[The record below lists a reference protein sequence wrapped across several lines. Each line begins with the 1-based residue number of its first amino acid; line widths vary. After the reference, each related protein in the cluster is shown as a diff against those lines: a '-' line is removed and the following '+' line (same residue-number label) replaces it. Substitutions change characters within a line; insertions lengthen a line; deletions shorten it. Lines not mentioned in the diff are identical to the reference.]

1 MKKVILLT
9 VILSLFAF
17 GAHAQ
22 EAPTIAVLDFKTT
35 VDTETVSQIP
45 ALLTDALVN
54 SGRFTVVERS
64 RFGQI
69 VKEQGLTSTGF
80 VDPAT
85 AVSLGEVAGASYLLA
100 GEVIDAS
107 KESRVFKGFGTVSKT
122 DIYILRV
129 GVRIIETSTGKA
141 IFSTIKEAE
150 EREYESANLLVDGR
164 TVESILAQTVAAKI
178 MDEILQAEAFIGLGP
193 AGGATLVKVFIT
205 SDPADADI
213 EVDGVFYGNAGGEM
227 KLPEGLHLVK
237 ISLPG
242 YEMWDKKVRIVEG
255 TRIKAMLVEETQA
268 DVRLEIEKK
277 GTGNR

>member
-1 MKKVILLT
+1 MKKIVLLT

-22 EAPTIAVLDFKTT
+22 DLPTIAVLDFSTT
-35 VDTETVSQIP
+35 VEIGAVSQVP

-64 RFGQI
+64 RFEQV
-69 VKEQGLTSTGF
+69 VKEQGLTSSGF

-85 AVSLGEVAGASYLLA
+85 AVTLGEVAGASYLLA

-122 DIYILRV
+122 DIYVLRV

-150 EREYESANLLVDGR
+150 EREYASADLLVDGR
-164 TVESILAQTVAAKI
+164 TVESILAQTVAAKV
-178 MDEILQAEAFIGLGP
+178 MDEILQDEMFVGMGTS
-193 AGGATLVKVFIT
+193 GGAALVRVSVT
-205 SDPADADI
+205 SDPSDADI

-242 YEMWDKKVRIVEG
+242 YEMWDKKVRIVDG
-255 TRIKAMLVEETQA
+255 TRIKAMLVLENEA

-277 GTGNR
+277 

>member
-1 MKKVILLT
+1 MKKIVLLT

-22 EAPTIAVLDFKTT
+22 DLPSIAVLDFSST
-35 VDTETVSQIP
+35 VEIGAVSQVP

-69 VKEQGLTSTGF
+69 VKEQGLTSSGF

-122 DIYILRV
+122 DIYVLRV

-141 IFSTIKEAE
+141 VFSTIKEAE
-150 EREYESANLLVDGR
+150 EWDYESANLLVDGR
-164 TVESILAQTVAAKI
+164 TVESILAETVAG
-178 MDEILQAEAFIGLGP
+178 MLMEEILQADAFIGLDP
-193 AGGATLVKVFIT
+193 TGGAALVRVSII
-205 SDPADADI
+205 SDPPDADI
-213 EVDGVFYGNAGGEM
+213 EVNNVFYGNAGGEM
-227 KLPEGLHLVK
+227 QLPEGLHIVK

-242 YEMWDKKVRIVEG
+242 YEVWDKKVRIVEG
-255 TRIKAMLVEETQA
+255 TRIKAMLILENET
-268 DVRLEIEKK
+268 DVRLEIEK
-277 GTGNR
+277 GRSDR

>member
-1 MKKVILLT
+1 MKKVFFVTI
-9 VILSLFAF
+9 ILSLFAF

-22 EAPTIAVLDFKTT
+22 EAPTIAVLDFETT
-35 VDTETVSQIP
+35 VDTDTVSQLP
-45 ALLTDALVN
+45 ALLTDALIN
-54 SGRFTVVERS
+54 SGSFTVVERS

-100 GEVIDAS
+100 GEIIDAS

-150 EREYESANLLVDGR
+150 EREYESADLLVDGR
-164 TVESILAQTVAAKI
+164 TVESILAQTVAGKI
-178 MDEILQAEAFIGLGP
+178 MDEILQAEAFMGLGP
-193 AGGATLVKVFIT
+193 AGGAALVRVSIT
-205 SDPADADI
+205 SDPSDADI

-242 YEMWDKKVRIVEG
+242 YEVWDKKVRIVDG
-255 TRIKAMLVEETQA
+255 TRIKAMLVLETQA
-268 DVRLEIEKK
+268 DVSVEIEK
-277 GTGNR
+277 R

>member
-1 MKKVILLT
+1 MKKVVLLT

-22 EAPTIAVLDFKTT
+22 EAPTIAVLDFSTT
-35 VDTETVSQIP
+35 IDTDTVSQIP
-45 ALLTDALVN
+45 TLLTDALVN
-54 SGRFTVVERS
+54 SGVFTVVERS

-85 AVSLGEVAGASYLLA
+85 AVSLGEVAGASYLLT

-122 DIYILRV
+122 DIYVLRV

-150 EREYESANLLVDGR
+150 EREYASADLLVDGR

-178 MDEILQAEAFIGLGP
+178 MDEILQDEMFVGMGTS
-193 AGGATLVKVFIT
+193 GGAALVRVSIT
-205 SDPADADI
+205 SDPSDADI

-242 YEMWDKKVRIVEG
+242 YEVWDKKVRIADG
-255 TRIKAMLVEETQA
+255 TRIKAMLVRETEV
-268 DVRLEIEKK
+268 DLSVEIEKK
-277 GTGNR
+277 GNRE

>member
-1 MKKVILLT
+1 MKKVAIIA
-9 VILSLFAF
+9 VMLSLFAF
-17 GAHAQ
+17 SAHAQ
-22 EAPTIAVLDFKTT
+22 EPPTIAVLDFETT
-35 VDTETVSQIP
+35 VDTDAVSQLP
-45 ALLTDALVN
+45 ALLTDALIN
-54 SGRFTVVERS
+54 SGSFTVVERS
-64 RFGQI
+64 RFDQI

-85 AVSLGEVAGASYLLA
+85 AVSLGEVAGASFLLA

-129 GVRIIETSTGKA
+129 GVRIIETRTGKA

-150 EREYESANLLVDGR
+150 EREYASANLLVDGR
-164 TVESILAQTVAAKI
+164 TVESILAQTVAGKI
-178 MDEILQAEAFIGLGP
+178 MDEILQAEAFMGLGP
-193 AGGATLVKVFIT
+193 AGGAALVRVSIT
-205 SDPADADI
+205 SDPSDADI

-242 YEMWDKKVRIVEG
+242 YEVWDKKVRIVDG

-268 DVRLEIEKK
+268 DVSVEIEK
-277 GTGNR
+277 R

>member
-1 MKKVILLT
+1 MKKIVLLT

-22 EAPTIAVLDFKTT
+22 DLPSIAVLDFSTT
-35 VDTETVSQIP
+35 VEIGAVSQVP

-54 SGRFTVVERS
+54 SGVFTVVERS
-64 RFGQI
+64 RFEQI

-80 VDPAT
+80 VDPST
-85 AVSLGEVAGASYLLA
+85 AVSLGEIAGASYLLA

-122 DIYILRV
+122 DIYVLRV

-150 EREYESANLLVDGR
+150 EREYASADLLVDGR
-164 TVESILAQTVAAKI
+164 TVESILAQTVAAKV
-178 MDEILQAEAFIGLGP
+178 MDEILQDEMFVGMGTS
-193 AGGATLVKVFIT
+193 GGAALVRVSVT
-205 SDPADADI
+205 SDPSDADI

-242 YEMWDKKVRIVEG
+242 YEMWDKKVRIVDG
-255 TRIKAMLVEETQA
+255 TRIKAMLVLDNET
-268 DVRLEIEKK
+268 DVRLEIEK
-277 GTGNR
+277 TR

>member
-1 MKKVILLT
+1 MKKIIIFT
-9 VILSLFAF
+9 VFLSLFAF
-17 GAHAQ
+17 DAQAQ
-22 EAPTIAVLDFKTT
+22 EPPTLAVLDFATT
-35 VDTETVSQIP
+35 VNTDSASQIP

-54 SGRFTVVERS
+54 SGKFTVVERS

-141 IFSTIKEAE
+141 VFSTIKEAE
-150 EREYESANLLVDGR
+150 EREYASADLLVDGR
-164 TVESILAQTVAAKI
+164 TVESVLAQTVSAKI
-178 MDEILQAEAFIGLGP
+178 MDEILQDEMFSGM
-193 AGGATLVKVFIT
+193 GAPQAAALVRVSIT
-205 SDPADADI
+205 SDPPDADI
-213 EVDGVFYGNAGGEM
+213 EVNGVFYGNAGGEM

-242 YEMWDKKVRIVEG
+242 YEVWDKKVRIADG
-255 TRIKAMLVEETQA
+255 TRIKAMLVLENEA
-268 DVRLEIEKK
+268 DVSVEIEKK
-277 GTGNR
+277 RTGDR

>member
-1 MKKVILLT
+1 MKKIIIFT
-9 VILSLFAF
+9 VFLSLFAF
-17 GAHAQ
+17 DAQAQ
-22 EAPTIAVLDFKTT
+22 EPPTLAVLDFATT
-35 VDTETVSQIP
+35 VNTDSASQIP

-54 SGRFTVVERS
+54 SGKFTVVERS

-141 IFSTIKEAE
+141 VFSTIKEAE
-150 EREYESANLLVDGR
+150 EREYASADLLVDGR
-164 TVESILAQTVAAKI
+164 TVESVLAQTVSAKI
-178 MDEILQAEAFIGLGP
+178 MDEILQDEMFAGMGAPEA
-193 AGGATLVKVFIT
+193 AALVRVSIT
-205 SDPADADI
+205 SDPPDADI
-213 EVDGVFYGNAGGEM
+213 EVNGVFYGNAGGEM

-242 YEMWDKKVRIVEG
+242 YEVWDKKVRIADG
-255 TRIKAMLVEETQA
+255 TRIKAMLVLENEA
-268 DVRLEIEKK
+268 DVSVEIDKK
-277 GTGNR
+277 RTGDR

>member
-1 MKKVILLT
+1 MKKVVLLT
-9 VILSLFAF
+9 IIISLFAL

-22 EAPTIAVLDFKTT
+22 DLPIIAVLDFKTT
-35 VDTETVSQIP
+35 VDTDTVSQIP

-54 SGRFTVVERS
+54 SGSFTVVERS

-80 VDPAT
+80 VDPNT

-100 GEVIDAS
+100 GEIIDAS

-178 MDEILQAEAFIGLGP
+178 MDEIFQAEAFMGLVP
-193 AGGATLVKVFIT
+193 AEGADLVRVSIT
-205 SDPADADI
+205 SDPPDADI
-213 EVDGVFYGNAGGEM
+213 EVNGVFYGNAGGEM

-242 YEMWDKKVRIVEG
+242 YEMWDKKVRITEG

-268 DVRLEIEKK
+268 DVSVEIEKK
-277 GTGNR
+277 

>member
-1 MKKVILLT
+1 MKKIIIFT
-9 VILSLFAF
+9 VFLSLFAF
-17 GAHAQ
+17 DAQAQ
-22 EAPTIAVLDFKTT
+22 EPPTLAVLDFATT
-35 VDTETVSQIP
+35 VNTDSASQIP

-54 SGRFTVVERS
+54 SGKFTVVERS

-141 IFSTIKEAE
+141 VFSTIKEAE
-150 EREYESANLLVDGR
+150 EREYASADLLVDGR
-164 TVESILAQTVAAKI
+164 TVESVLAQTVSAKI
-178 MDEILQAEAFIGLGP
+178 MDEILQDEMFSGM
-193 AGGATLVKVFIT
+193 GAPQAAALVRVSIT
-205 SDPADADI
+205 SDPPDADI
-213 EVDGVFYGNAGGEM
+213 EVNGVFYGNAGGEM

-242 YEMWDKKVRIVEG
+242 YEVWDKKVRIADG
-255 TRIKAMLVEETQA
+255 TRIKAMLVLENEA
-268 DVRLEIEKK
+268 DVSVEIEK
-277 GTGNR
+277 R

>member
-9 VILSLFAF
+9 VILSLFAI
-17 GAHAQ
+17 GAHA
-22 EAPTIAVLDFKTT
+22 EEPPTIAVLDFKTT
-35 VDTETVSQIP
+35 VDTDAASQVP

-54 SGRFTVVERS
+54 SGRFTIVERS

-80 VDPAT
+80 VDPTT

-150 EREYESANLLVDGR
+150 EREYESADLLVDGR
-164 TVESILAQTVAAKI
+164 TVESVLAQSVAGMI
-178 MDEILQAEAFIGLGP
+178 MDEILQDEMFAGMEATE
-193 AGGATLVKVFIT
+193 AAALVRVSIT
-205 SDPADADI
+205 SDPPDADI
-213 EVDGVFYGNAGGEM
+213 EVDGVFYGNAGGQM

-242 YEMWDKKVRIVEG
+242 YEVWDKKVRIVEG
-255 TRIKAMLVEETQA
+255 TRIKAMLVLENEA

-277 GTGNR
+277 